1 MSIDDDTKQMPQ
13 GDWIGERAHAL
24 ARLRDFIPKMPRY
37 APRRNYAVPG
47 DDGVSRLS
55 PYLRYRLISE
65 EEVVTQ
71 VTDALD
77 FQVVEK
83 FIQEVVWRTYWKGA
97 LHLNPEVWYSYKE
110 RVNGLV
116 AIADTSTWGPLF
128 EAARAGQTHLS
139 YFNEWV
145 HELTTT
151 GYLHNHV
158 RMWFASIWI
167 FTFKIPWQLGAA
179 FMYHHLLDGD
189 PASNT
194 LSWRWV
200 AGLHTKGKTYLA
212 RADNIAKYSEG
223 RWSPREEELAKEAF
237 ALQDEIRGS
246 PRQEPMP
253 RFARSS
259 AAPGLILST
268 DDLSIEQLLDTRQYA
283 SVCIYDAEGEDRTPL
298 KRAFLA
304 RAIEDLRERVSAQRG
319 DASVFVASS
328 QSDLA
333 RWREREALDSVVIV
347 RPQIGLPNDR
357 LEAWVSLLSALG
369 TSVGL
374 LHRRWDGELFPLCSK
389 GFFTMWERF
398 RKRWGRDV
406 PLSGVVDAHIGTPE

>member
-1 MSIDDDTKQMPQ
+1 MSIDCDTKQMPH
-13 GDWIGERAHAL
+13 GDWVGERGYAL
-24 ARLRDFIPKMPRY
+24 GRLREFIPKVPRY

-71 VTDALD
+71 VTSALD
-77 FQVVEK
+77 FTVAEK

-97 LHLNPEVWYSYKE
+97 LHLNPGVWYSYKE
-110 RVNGLV
+110 RVNELV
-116 AIADTSTWGPLF
+116 TVAETSAWGPRY
-128 EAARAGQTHLS
+128 EAACAGQTHLS

-145 HELTTT
+145 QELTAT

-167 FTFKIPWQLGAA
+167 FTLRIPWQLGAA

-200 AGLHTKGKTYLA
+200 AGLHTKGKTYIA

-223 RWSPREEELAKEAF
+223 RWSPREDELAREAF
-237 ALQDEIRGS
+237 VVQDEIRCS
-246 PRQEPMP
+246 PDHEPAL
-253 RFARSS
+253 RFAHSS

-268 DDLSIEQLLDTRQYA
+268 DDLSIEQILDTRHYS
-283 SVCIYDAEGEDRTPL
+283 SVCIYDAEAEERTPL
-298 KRAFLA
+298 KRTFLTQ
-304 RAIEDLRERVSAQRG
+304 AIEDLRERVSAQR
-319 DASVFVASS
+319 DDSSVIVASS
-328 QSDLA
+328 LSDLT
-333 RWREREALDSVVIV
+333 RWREREALDSVAII
-347 RPQIGLPNDR
+347 RPQIGPQRDHLD
-357 LEAWVSLLSALG
+357 ASISSLSATG
-369 TSVGL
+369 ASVGL
-374 LHRRWDGELFPLCSK
+374 LHRRWDCELFPLCSK
-389 GFFTMWERF
+389 GFFTMWEKF
-398 RKRWGRDV
+398 RKRWDRAV
-406 PLSGVVDAHIGTPE
+406 PLSGVIDAHIGTAG

>member
-13 GDWIGERAHAL
+13 GDWVGERAHAL
-24 ARLRDFIPKMPRY
+24 ASLRDFIPKMPRY
-37 APRRNYAVPG
+37 APRRNYAVLG

-77 FQVVEK
+77 FSVAEK

-97 LHLNPEVWYSYKE
+97 LHLNPGVWYSYQE
-110 RVNGLV
+110 RVNELV
-116 AIADTSTWGPLF
+116 AVADASSWGPVC
-128 EAARAGQTHLS
+128 EAARSGRTHLS

-145 HELTTT
+145 HELTAT

-167 FTFKIPWQLGAA
+167 FTLKIPWQLGAA

-212 RADNIAKYSEG
+212 RPDNIAKYSEG
-223 RWSPREEELAKEAF
+223 RWTPHEGELATEPF
-237 ALQDEIRGS
+237 VVQDELRLS
-246 PRQEPMP
+246 ARQEPEL
-253 RFARSS
+253 RCVVSS
-259 AAPGLILST
+259 TSPGLVLSA
-268 DDLSIEQLLDTRQYA
+268 DDLSIDQILDTRDY
-283 SVCIYDAEGEDRTPL
+283 SSICIYDAAEDRTPL
-298 KRAFLA
+298 KREFLA
-304 RAIEDLRERVSAQRG
+304 RAIEDLCERVAEQRS
-319 DASVFVASS
+319 DRSIAVVSS
-328 QSDLA
+328 QSDLT
-333 RWREREALDSVVIV
+333 RWQEKESLDSVVIV
-347 RPQIGLPNDR
+347 RPQVGFPAND
-357 LEAWVSLLSALG
+357 LNSWVSSLVTSE
-369 TSVGL
+369 TSVGV
-374 LHRRWDGELFPLCSK
+374 LHRRWDHELFPLCSK

-398 RKRWGRDV
+398 QKRWATKAS
-406 PLSGVVDAHIGTPE
+406 LSGLVGAGPGTPQ